1 MRTLL
6 ILLVLAA
13 IGGYVAFR
21 HLPTG
26 TAQANKPETPSQQI
40 QSISIDGGRG
50 LPLAALRAVLVSK
63 PGEQVDDA
71 KLEADRI
78 ALGAELASR
87 GYLAALVRPAVV
99 TYSTGAYVV
108 YEIDA
113 GDVFKIRDV
122 KVIGA
127 SEKDA
132 VITISKGDE
141 ALASRIESARQILAE
156 NLERHGKKHTVTVSI
171 ERDIA
176 NHVVDVT
183 LTTK

>member
-1 MRTLL
+1 MRTVL

-21 HLPTG
+21 HLPSG
-26 TAQANKPETPSQQI
+26 TAQANRPETPSQQI

-50 LPLAALRAVLVSK
+50 LPLAALRAVLVSH

-71 KLEADRI
+71 KLEQDRI

-113 GDVFKIRDV
+113 GEVFKIRDV

-141 ALASRIESARQILAE
+141 ALASRIESARQILE
-156 NLERHGKKHTVTVSI
+156 QNLERHGKKHTVTVSI
-171 ERDIA
+171 EKDIA
-176 NHVVDVT
+176 NHVVDIT